1 MMVTI
6 WSNGAFASGPRA
18 GLPVAEW
25 LFEGPSGTANNE
37 PSKTKAQIRIALV
50 TLPTPGFFNNCLN
63 NLKLPSVASL
73 VPRLTWALIVRE
85 ASVLRV
91 PLIMAMV
98 RM

>member
-1 MMVTI
+1 MLVRLGKM
-6 WSNGAFASGPRA
+6 GACASAHGA
-18 GLPVAEW
+18 GIRVGESLWGVAR
-25 LFEGPSGTANNE
+25 GTANNE

-73 VPRLTWALIVRE
+73 VPRLAWALIVRE

-98 RM
+98 QM

>member
-1 MMVTI
+1 MDE
-6 WSNGAFASGPRA
+6 NGQNGPLAGGPRV
-18 GLPVAEW
+18 GLPLGGW
-25 LFEGPSGTANNE
+25 RLEGDRGTANNE

-73 VPRLTWALIVRE
+73 VPRLAWALIVRE